1 MAAEMD
7 FNYDL
12 SDFLERPRISHFDI
26 SEERECMCWS
36 VSGLA
41 GCCRF
46 KKSHWFVFAWPC
58 SEFKMGCLLA
68 VVGESPYSVCGLTVN
83 VFFMKTCTHF

>member
-1 MAAEMD
+1 MI
-7 FNYDL
+7 FLTFLRDL
-12 SDFLERPRISHFDI
+12 TFPFFDI
-26 SEERECMCWS
+26 SEESECVCLS

-41 GCCRF
+41 ECCRF
-46 KKSHWFVFAWPC
+46 KKSHWFMFAWPC

-68 VVGESPYSVCGLTVN
+68 VVGESPCSVCGLTVN